1 MTDITGD
8 GGVLKETLQE
18 GTGDFP
24 TVGHEVEVH
33 YKGTLEDG
41 TEFDSSYNHGH
52 PFKFVL
58 GNGDVIKA
66 WEEGIMHL
74 RIGEKARFTCK
85 PEYAYGAKGMEPKIP
100 PNSTLIFEVELLSS
114 KPKQKEKWEY
124 EYHERVAKAKEHK
137 ERGNEQVKVGL
148 IRDALTQNYLEGLAY
163 IEDDPVD
170 EQEFDEAVTELKNL
184 KIQLYSNITMCYNK
198 LEDWSSSVNYCNKG
212 LELDKTNVKLL
223 YRRAVARMNYGL
235 LNEALEDTKFALEK
249 DNANKE
255 LRDLQ
260 KRIKERMKKEAA
272 KEKRVFGGMFNK
284 ISIYDEKETVE
295 GDWEIPSDPLP
306 TNPKVYMDITI
317 GENTP
322 KRVVFELF
330 SNIVPKTAEN
340 FRALCTG
347 EKGTNSRGVKLSYE
361 GSIFHR
367 VIKGFMMQGG
377 DFTNFN
383 GTGGES
389 IYGEK
394 FADENFRIKHTQP
407 GLLSM
412 ANAGK
417 NTNGSQFFITFAPTL
432 HLDGKHTIFGRV
444 IQGLEVCRE
453 VEEIETGSN
462 DNPKVPVTVVG
473 CGQLE

>member
-8 GGVLKETLQE
+8 GGVLKETLLE
-18 GTGDFP
+18 GSGDFP
-24 TVGHEVEVH
+24 TSGHEVEVH

-66 WEEGIMHL
+66 WEEGIMHM
-74 RIGEKARFTCK
+74 RIGEKARFVCR
-85 PEYAYGAKGMEPKIP
+85 EDYAYGAKGMEPKIP
-100 PNSTLIFEVELLSS
+100 PNSTLIFEVELLASQ
-114 KPKQKEKWEY
+114 PKQKEKWEF
-124 EYHERVAKAKEHK
+124 EYHERVIKAKDHK
-137 ERGNEQVKVGL
+137 ERGNEQVKAGQIL
-148 IRDALTQNYLEGLAY
+148 QALKDNYLEGLAY

-170 EQEFDEAVTELKNL
+170 EKEFDEAVTELKNL

-198 LEDWSSSVNYCNKG
+198 LQDWSASITNCNKG

-223 YRRAVARMNYGL
+223 YRRAFARMNYGL
-235 LNEALEDTKFALEK
+235 LNEALEDTKIALEK

-260 KRIKERMKKEAA
+260 KRIKERIQKEAA
-272 KEKRVFGGMFNK
+272 KEKKVFGGMFNK
-284 ISIYDEKETVE
+284 ISMYDEKNIVE
-295 GDWEIPSDPLP
+295 GDWEIPAEPVP
-306 TNPKVYMDITI
+306 TNPKVYMDIAV
-317 GENTP
+317 GDSTP

-330 SNIVPKTAEN
+330 ANIVPKTAEN

-347 EKGTNSRGVKLSYE
+347 EKGKNSRGVKLSFE

-394 FADENFRIKHTQP
+394 FADENFKIKHTQP

-417 NTNGSQFFITFAPTL
+417 NTNGSQFFITYDTTP
-432 HLDGKHTIFGRV
+432 HLDGKHTVFGRV
-444 IQGLEVCRE
+444 IEGMDLCRE
-453 VEEIETGSN
+453 VESLETDS
-462 DNPKVPVTVVG
+462 DKPKVAVTVVS